1 MKGVYVLVIDVSK
14 DIQEKIG
21 CLGNIRFPKGTYAY
35 VGSAQNNLEK
45 RVARHRSK
53 KKTLFWHIDYLLNN
67 EFATVTKVFCKK
79 AGKAEECKLA
89 NSLSKA
95 ENMVQKFG
103 CSDCRCKSHLL
114 RINGLENILNLGV
127 KELRK

>member
-1 MKGVYVLVIDVSK
+1 MKGIYVLVIDVSK

-21 CLGNIRFPKGTYAY
+21 CLGNIKFPKGTYAY

-53 KKTLFWHIDYLLNN
+53 KKKMFWHIDYLLNN
-67 EFATVTKVFCKK
+67 EFAKVVKVFYKE
-79 AGKAEECKLA
+79 AGKSEECKLA
-89 NSLSKA
+89 NKLSKA

-114 RINGLENILNLGV
+114 RIDEPENILKLGV
-127 KELRK
+127 KEL